1 MQEDLLSCIHPL
13 PIKNEYEGQGV
24 KALSLI
30 FMSVSFV
37 GTVSKQHTAPFG
49 SI

>member
-1 MQEDLLSCIHPL
+1 MQEDLFSCVHPL
-13 PIKNEYEGQGV
+13 TNKKEYEGQGV

-30 FMSVSFV
+30 FIPVSFV
-37 GTVSKQHTAPFG
+37 ETVSKKHKAPFG

>member
-1 MQEDLLSCIHPL
+1 MQEDLLSCIYPL

-30 FMSVSFV
+30 FMPVSFV
-37 GTVSKQHTAPFG
+37 GTVSKQH
-49 SI
+49 